1 MNLSCSTSAFSTPL
15 ARPQLLPTAVSSPPP
30 YVLFSDPATLLKP
43 RAQVTFPLVGSNTL
57 AVSKYP
63 LLSLLTNVGASGTPA
78 WDVSSDTGYD
88 EGTELIDA
96 LTCTTYTAGSS
107 GSVSVTG
114 SSGDPV
120 VSVHLFLGI

>member
-1 MNLSCSTSAFSTPL
+1 M
-15 ARPQLLPTAVSSPPP
+15 
-30 YVLFSDPATLLKP
+30 
-43 RAQVTFPLVGSNTL
+43 QVTFPLVGSNTL

-63 LLSLLTNVGASGTPA
+63 LLSLLTNVGASGTPT
-78 WDVSSDTGYD
+78 WDVSSGTGYA

-114 SSGDPV
+114 SDGNPV
-120 VSVHLFLGI
+120 VSVASVCGAEEVLSGIR